1 MDLKVRGELLTYHR
15 RGNVVDVDALRDQIP
30 LRQITGKGPQ
40 MGSHGNRGSWRQK
53 SIFVALF
60 WYPGNIWE
68 FIGRRVGL
76 GGLPWAHKPGGRAL
90 PPWARPCGLWPHG
103 GSPALV
109 SKLGRCLLVQE
120 KLFRRFYSVWTP
132 FNIPNLQYSKTRKK
146 QKLALGTRL
155 IG

>member
-1 MDLKVRGELLTYHR
+1 MPSIIESPPADYRKRPQDGISREQRLLAAEKYF
-15 RGNVVDVDALRDQIP
+15 
-30 LRQITGKGPQ
+30 
-40 MGSHGNRGSWRQK
+40 RGS
-53 SIFVALF
+53 L
-60 WYPGNIWE
+60 WYPENLWE

-109 SKLGRCLLVQE
+109 SKLGRFLLVQE
-120 KLFRRFYSVWTP
+120 KSFRRFYSVWTP
-132 FNIPNLQYSKTRKK
+132 FKIPYLQYSKTRKK